1 MKGKIKRGVL
11 YLVLGFLSLFGF
23 RLIYGYV
30 VTPNSATVELAAE
43 TSRAENR
50 GRLVK
55 NNFAS
60 EKLQVARGADKVS
73 VDQKYEKVGSLAS
86 KTDSFDED
94 EKKARDQVATHHA
107 LIQFEQNTGL
117 RGHRRLD
124 LAIGVP
130 PDKFESLVSEMR
142 EIGRLATIHIDKADK
157 TNEYKELNA
166 KRVSLEK
173 TRDSLASLKGKT
185 GQIEEFINLEN
196 RILEIEEEIQST
208 GVKLG
213 EYDQENEFCTVR
225 FALEEGRGAPAGVPF
240 IQRVKVAF
248 EWAISIYLRLLGM
261 LAVAAVLAF
270 LSLLLVERTHW
281 ARAAAANYMQKA

>member
-11 YLVLGFLSLFGF
+11 YLVLGFLCLFGF

-30 VTPNSATVELAAE
+30 VTPQSAPEAQTAALADA
-43 TSRAENR
+43 R
-50 GRLVK
+50 GEPAK
-55 NNFAS
+55 NNYAS
-60 EKLQVARGADKVS
+60 EKMQVARGADKIS

-86 KTDSFDED
+86 KTDAFDED
-94 EKKARDQVATHHA
+94 EKKARDQVANHHA
-107 LIQFEQNTGL
+107 LIQFEQNSGL
-117 RGHRRLD
+117 RGHRRLN
-124 LAIGVP
+124 LIIGVP
-130 PDKFESLVSEMR
+130 PEKFESLVGAMR
-142 EIGRLATIHIDKADK
+142 EIGRIATIHIDKADK

-173 TRDSLASLKGKT
+173 TRDSLSSLKGKT
-185 GQIEEFINLEN
+185 GQIEEYINLEN

-225 FALEEGRGAPAGVPF
+225 FGLEEGRGAPSGVPL
-240 IQRVKVAF
+240 IQRVKVAL
-248 EWAISIYLRLLGM
+248 EWAIAIYMRLLAI
-261 LAVAAVLAF
+261 LAAAAALTF

-281 ARAAAANYMQKA
+281 ARAAAANYLQKA